1 MRTHNSL
8 PPPSPTKLQVYPA
21 QAESQEGS
29 TTTAAYPWFIAGVGA
44 WFAAI
49 GMQSVIFS
57 WLVVGVLRA
66 KAEWVGIAQSASM
79 IPLILF
85 TLLAGAVADRRDRR
99 VLLVGLHLLA
109 TLLSAGLV
117 FVVASG
123 WLSLPLLIAYALA
136 MGTVQAFVM
145 PARDSFLSEVA
156 GSNMMRAV
164 TGMMMAQWGTQIV
177 GTLTAGTARWIGTVP
192 TLCLHGLTLLTGALI
207 LSKLPPAPPHGGVP
221 QTNLRLLD
229 VGEGVNEVIH
239 SPMLLPVL
247 LLGIAVGA
255 FFIGPFMVVF
265 PILIRDYYGGDVAQL
280 ALLSTAFPVGTILGS
295 LAILWHGD
303 IRRKGAAQLIALIA
317 GSGCLAI
324 VSFGLP
330 FWGTLVMICAWGISA
345 AIFGNTGRTI
355 FQERARPSHRARVLS
370 VHTLGFMGSAGLVGA
385 PLSGVL
391 VEHFGPLAT
400 CAVSSGAM
408 VVVAALAF
416 LFTGIAQVE

>member
-1 MRTHNSL
+1 MGNTFR
-8 PPPSPTKLQVYPA
+8 
-21 QAESQEGS
+21 
-29 TTTAAYPWFIAGVGA
+29 AYPDQAKPKERDTVAVAYSWFIAGVGS
-44 WFAAI
+44 WFAAM
-49 GMQSVIFS
+49 GMQGVIFS
-57 WLVVGVLRA
+57 WLVVGVLQA

-85 TLLAGAVADRRDRR
+85 TLVAGVVADRRDRR
-99 VLLVGLHLLA
+99 TLLISLYLLA
-109 TLLSAGLV
+109 SLLSGGLV
-117 FVVASG
+117 AIVASG
-123 WLSLPLLIAYALA
+123 WLSLATLIAYALV

-156 GSNMMRAV
+156 GPNMMRAV
-164 TGMMMAQWGTQIV
+164 TGMMLAQWGLQIV
-177 GTLTAGTARWIGTVP
+177 GTLLAGTARWVGTVP
-192 TLCLHGLTLLTGALI
+192 TLCVHGLTLLIGALM

-221 QTNLRLLD
+221 QTNLRLVD
-229 VGEGVNEVIH
+229 VVAGVNEVVH
-239 SPMLLPVL
+239 SSTLLPIF
-247 LLGIAVGA
+247 LLGIAVGG

-265 PILIRDYYGGDVAQL
+265 PILVRDYYGGDVAQL
-280 ALLSTAFPVGTILGS
+280 AMLSTAFPVGTILGS
-295 LAILWHGD
+295 LALLWYGD
-303 IRRKGAAQLIALIA
+303 IRRKGVAQLISLIV

-330 FWGTLVMICAWGISA
+330 FWGTLVMICAWGITA
-345 AIFGNTGRTI
+345 AVFGNSGRTL

-408 VVVAALAF
+408 VVIAALAF
-416 LFTGIAQVE
+416 LFTEIAQVE